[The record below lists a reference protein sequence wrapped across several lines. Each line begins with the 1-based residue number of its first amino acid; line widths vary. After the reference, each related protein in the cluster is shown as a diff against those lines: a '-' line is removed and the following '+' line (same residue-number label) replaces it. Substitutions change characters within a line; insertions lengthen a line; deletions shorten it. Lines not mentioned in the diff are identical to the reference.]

1 MAITI
6 PLAGEIV
13 PPIVGG
19 GMLHVAKA
27 TVGSAGST
35 GKDVDIPVEAATTA
49 LFSVKAG
56 TMVHEILAYVNT
68 AYTASAAI
76 TIGDSDDADGW
87 FAVANLA
94 ATVLSTAST
103 TLFRSSRNELLSTA
117 LTGDLNTYGTGR
129 LYAADQD
136 INVVSGAS
144 TLVGQMDVYLVYSR
158 VG

>member
-19 GMLHVAKA
+19 GMLQVAKA
-27 TVGSAGST
+27 TVGSDGST
-35 GKDVDIPVEAATTA
+35 GNDVLVPTEAATTA
-49 LFSVKAG
+49 LFNVKAG
-56 TMVHEILAYVNT
+56 TMVHEIIAYVAT

-87 FAVANLA
+87 FVAANLA
-94 ATVLSTAST
+94 CTVLYSAST
-103 TLFRSSRNELLSTA
+103 TIMRSSRNELLSTA
-117 LTGDLNTYGTGR
+117 LTADLNVYGAGKVYTV
-129 LYAADQD
+129 DQP
-136 INVVSGAS
+136 INIVSGAS
-144 TLVGQMDVYLVYSR
+144 NLVGQMDVYLVYSR